1 MSGSF
6 RYRASARGAHF
17 AAKAFTLFLSFAFVL
32 SLMPS
37 AAWASLSAQSE
48 EASVPAAAPEA
59 AAAAPASD
67 EPSAISAD
75 GAAAASGSESAA
87 ASEDAGVADL
97 AASSPEAD
105 GSFAAAQGVG
115 SDDSPAQEGSQHQL
129 AGDAEPTDAAAAA
142 AALQPTDADADAAA
156 LQAQVEATASIIGLD
171 ASGADQVWAPAT
183 AIELPEGSTAADL
196 SEALFEQAGV
206 TASFNPDG
214 AEGWVLES
222 ITSPSD
228 PDLTLAA
235 WDPATEKMWQLY
247 INGEPS
253 SLGAGSVALNPG
265 DTVVWY
271 YSLWGA
277 ELPDEGDLGGDE
289 PSATV
294 EPTVTV
300 IGKIYDEDPSGIYE
314 YWMHEVPVSVP
325 SGSSM
330 RDVLSA
336 AFDKMGLAYAFG
348 TDMGSDIVSSLTS
361 PDGQTTNAGN
371 SFACWYVFRDGE
383 LTGWWGELGGP
394 VSSAE
399 SIVLCFNA
407 SSIPDVA
414 YNEVHARVKVIGPD
428 ANGVDTFWGQATCA
442 VPLEEGAQPSAWD
455 ASAAAFG
462 AMGLQYD
469 AGDSEYG
476 TFLNTITSPFTGDAL
491 GFDVSTGKYWQLFID
506 GEASAVGASGEDLA
520 EGMTVTWYY
529 AADGAQ
535 VPSDDEL
542 NRIATTFLLVDASSD
557 ELPDAWV
564 PRQDADATAGTRLGD
579 YLRDRFEAAGVQAT
593 MTDGG
598 GSLSLEEL
606 AFGDDKVLVSGDNG
620 CAWSVFVNG
629 ERVDDPSYALQD
641 GDEVQV
647 EYGADDAA
655 AAIVTVQASVIGE
668 DAAGSP
674 LRWADPM
681 PVSVYE
687 GATGAQV
694 AKATFAAAGLS
705 YQIKNYG
712 DEVEPMSLVSTVTSA
727 DGMTLET
734 GEPDEWY
741 VVSGKGWYPYVNGA
755 GYDIWLEYLGK
766 LYGEAGSE
774 SGHAF
779 ATGDEVVFYYSY
791 YRSDL
796 PSFDGEDDF
805 ETDPD
810 APRPDW
816 ESSWPGFGT
825 GAAATDA
832 PTPSKGAEEAWVAQ
846 VKDPDD
852 YLTDV
857 SDPILVGDYLYIAAG
872 TELQKRSVDT
882 GEVLASGQLAADVDS
897 ISRMVY
903 SDGVIVV
910 PLSGGRLQALT
921 ADELVTVW
929 VTDALSQI
937 DGTGTQQSLGTV
949 TVSNG
954 CVYFATSTAGGN
966 DETFSG
972 YVLCVSLKDGSTL
985 WSNARSGSGY
995 YWSGVAMT
1003 GAWAVIAGDGGE
1015 LEVLDAST
1023 GKAASTLDL
1032 GAGVRS
1038 TVVAGTQDGTVLVAS
1053 KDGVLHKVAVDPQTG
1068 AAKELASVKFGSST
1082 TSTPT
1087 VVDGKV
1093 YIGGASLDGTEN
1105 EWGYTVY
1112 GGVLAVIDEAS
1123 MTVEH
1128 SVTTYGGG
1136 KELPGDSK
1144 SSPLVSTQ
1152 DSGIYVYFTCNERPG
1167 GIYLYKV
1174 GDDEAMMVYLPEES
1188 LQNYSMSSVVC
1199 GADGVLYY
1207 INDSGAL
1214 FAVAPSDN
1222 GFPPA
1227 PDTPSD
1233 GGDGDK
1239 DDGPDDADDGS
1250 DSDGDPATGPA
1261 ATVPFSPMPTPAA
1274 RPIAALAATPASA
1287 GADDAS
1293 DGSSAA
1299 VAARQSA
1306 NGHADSSSDSASGEA
1321 FPGWLPVAGIAVGIG
1336 GLAVASGL
1344 VVWAYRRR

>member
-1 MSGSF
+1 MSGSVKH
-6 RYRASARGAHF
+6 RASSRGAHL
-17 AAKAFTLFLSFAFVL
+17 ATKAFTLFLSFAFALALV
-32 SLMPS
+32 PT
-37 AAWASLSAQSE
+37 AAWASFSAQSE
-48 EASVPAAAPEA
+48 EPPASAAASEA
-59 AAAAPASD
+59 AAAAPAD
-67 EPSAISAD
+67 DAPSGTGAD
-75 GAAAASGSESAA
+75 GTAAAFESESAA
-87 ASEDAGVADL
+87 ESDDASASDPAV
-97 AASSPEAD
+97 SSPEA
-105 GSFAAAQGVG
+105 
-115 SDDSPAQEGSQHQL
+115 
-129 AGDAEPTDAAAAA
+129 
-142 AALQPTDADADAAA
+142 ADASAGAVQGAASGASPVQDDAQRQSTGAVQAGGASADAVAA
-156 LQAQVEATASIIGLD
+156 QAQVEVTASIIGVD

-183 AIELPEGSTAADL
+183 DIELPEGSTAADL
-196 SEALFEQAGV
+196 SEALFERAGIA
-206 TASFNPDG
+206 ASYNPDG
-214 AEGWVLES
+214 QYGWELES

-235 WDPATEKMWQLY
+235 WDPATQKMWQLY

-253 SLGAGSVALNPG
+253 DLGAGSVTLNPG
-265 DTVVWY
+265 DAVVWY

-277 ELPDEGDLGGDE
+277 ELPDEDDLGGSE

-294 EPTVTV
+294 EPTVSV
-300 IGKIYDEDPSGIYE
+300 IGKVYDEDPSGTYE

-330 RDVLSA
+330 KDVLSA

-371 SFACWYVFRDGE
+371 SFACWYVFRNGE
-383 LTGWWGELGGP
+383 MTGWWGELGGP

-399 SIVLCFNA
+399 SIVLCFNS
-407 SSIPDVA
+407 SSIPDIA
-414 YNEVHARVKVIGPD
+414 YNEMHARVRVIGPD
-428 ANGVDTFWGQATCA
+428 ANGVDTFWGQTTCS

-455 ASAAAFG
+455 ASAASFG

-469 AGDSEYG
+469 ASDSEYG

-491 GFDVSTGKYWQLFID
+491 GFDAGTGKYWQLFID
-506 GEASAVGASGEDLA
+506 GEASLVGASGEALA

-542 NRIATTFLLVDASSD
+542 NRIATSFLLVDASSD

-579 YLRDRFEAAGVQAT
+579 YLKDRFEAAGVQAT
-593 MTDGG
+593 MTDEG

-606 AFGDDKVLVSGDNG
+606 AFGDDKVLASGDNG
-620 CAWSVFVNG
+620 CEWAVFVNG
-629 ERVDDPSYALQD
+629 EPVDDSSYAVQD
-641 GDEVQV
+641 GDEIQV
-647 EYGADDAA
+647 EYGADDVA

-668 DAAGSP
+668 DAAGNP
-674 LRWADPM
+674 LRWADPT

-687 GATGAQV
+687 GATGVQV
-694 AKATFAAAGLS
+694 AQATFAAAGLS

-712 DEVEPMSLVSTVTSA
+712 DEVEPMSLISAVTSA
-727 DGMTLET
+727 DGMTLAS

-741 VVSGKGWYPYVNGA
+741 VVSGKGWYPYVNGT

-766 LYGEAGSE
+766 LYGEEGSE

-791 YRSDL
+791 YRSEL
-796 PSFDGEDDF
+796 PPFDGGDDF

-816 ESSWPGFGT
+816 DSSWPGFGT
-825 GAAATDA
+825 GVAATDA

-846 VKDPDD
+846 IKDPED

-872 TELQKRSVDT
+872 TELQKRSLDT
-882 GEVLASGQLAADVDS
+882 GEVLASGQLASDVDS

-903 SDGVIVV
+903 ADGVIVV

-929 VTDALSQI
+929 VTAALPQI
-937 DGTGTQQSLGTV
+937 DGTGTQQSLGSLTV
-949 TVSNG
+949 ANG

-972 YVLCVSLKDGSTL
+972 YALCVSLEDGSTV

-995 YWSGVAMT
+995 YWSGMALS
-1003 GAWAVIAGDGGE
+1003 GDWAVLAGDSGE

-1023 GKAASTLDL
+1023 GEKASALDL

-1038 TVVAGTQDGTVLVAS
+1038 AVVAGTQENTVLVAS
-1053 KDGVLHKVAVDPQTG
+1053 KDGVLHKVLIDPQTG
-1068 AAKELASVKFGSST
+1068 AAQELASVKFGSST

-1093 YIGGASLDGTEN
+1093 YIGGASLDGVEN
-1105 EWGYTVY
+1105 EWGFTVY
-1112 GGVLAVIDEAS
+1112 GGALAVIDEAS
-1123 MTVEH
+1123 MTVDH

-1136 KELPGDSK
+1136 EELPGDSK

-1152 DSGIYVYFTCNERPG
+1152 DSGIYVYFTCNAQPG
-1167 GIYLYKV
+1167 GLYLYKV
-1174 GDDEAMMVYLPEES
+1174 GDAEATMIYLPEES

-1222 GFPPA
+1222 GFPTV

-1233 GGDGDK
+1233 GGDGD
-1239 DDGPDDADDGS
+1239 GGADDGS
-1250 DSDGDPATGPA
+1250 DGADDGPDRGGDPATDPA
-1261 ATVPFSPMPTPAA
+1261 ATVPFAPTSTPVARPAA
-1274 RPIAALAATPASA
+1274 APASA
-1287 GADDAS
+1287 AAGAS
-1293 DGSSAA
+1293 DGASAA
-1299 VAARQSA
+1299 AVARQSA
-1306 NGHADSSSDSASGEA
+1306 ADLADGASGASDPASSEA

-1344 VVWAYRRR
+1344 VVWVYRRR